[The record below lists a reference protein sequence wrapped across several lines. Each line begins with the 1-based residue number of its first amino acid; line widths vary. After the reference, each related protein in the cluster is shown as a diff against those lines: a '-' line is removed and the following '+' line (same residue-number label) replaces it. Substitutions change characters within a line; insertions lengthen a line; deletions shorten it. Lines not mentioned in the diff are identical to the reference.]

1 MKNLKNLVISG
12 TVAIALVGS
21 LAACTSGNDN
31 DTAPKPTA
39 TTSAPV
45 ASGTPAP
52 GPSEAPKQE
61 FPVGTVVDPETSLS
75 DTQSAYPLA
84 DGSYV
89 VVDQNQPL
97 PENVQ
102 ADVNARTST
111 TASASSDASNVAGRS
126 EGLAARTATKS
137 DVQQGTGKRVVVAW
151 DTVGLPYADTTS
163 PIHFWAVDGL
173 PGYPLIVS
181 RGEVQA
187 KFDAFVATQDNPA
200 EWVLVFAPAA

>member
-21 LAACTSGNDN
+21 LAACTSGNNN

-61 FPVGTVVDPETSLS
+61 FPVGAVVDPETSLA
-75 DTQSAYPLA
+75 DTQRAFPLA

-89 VVDQNQPL
+89 VVDKNQPL
-97 PENVQ
+97 PEPVQ
-102 ADVNARTST
+102 TQVTAESSAT
-111 TASASSDASNVAGRS
+111 TVAHGDGTDLSDNII
-126 EGLAARTATKS
+126 AARSATKGDIQS
-137 DVQQGTGKRVVVAW
+137 NTGKRVIVAW
-151 DTVGLPYADTTS
+151 DTVGYIDFNATS
-163 PIHFWAVDGL
+163 KSHFWALDGL
-173 PGYPLIVS
+173 PGYPLVAS
-181 RGEVQA
+181 RAEAEA
-187 KFDAFVATQDNPA
+187 KIAEFVASQENPSEFTVIWA
-200 EWVLVFAPAA
+200 VQ